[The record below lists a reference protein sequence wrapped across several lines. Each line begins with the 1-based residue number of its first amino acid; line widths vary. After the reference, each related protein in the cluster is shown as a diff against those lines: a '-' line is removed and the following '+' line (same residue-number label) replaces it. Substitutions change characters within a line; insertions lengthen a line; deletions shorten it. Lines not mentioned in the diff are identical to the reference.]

1 MINFLWQLDIFA
13 DVVEFNAVL
22 RLISRLQFVYFEV
35 VVYGHFNVLEFMIF
49 LKMEILAESKE
60 KTKIYLQK
68 EEKEN

>member
-1 MINFLWQLDIFA
+1 M
-13 DVVEFNAVL
+13 
-22 RLISRLQFVYFEV
+22 SGLQFVYFEV

-49 LKMEILAESKE
+49 LKMEIHAESKE